1 MSKSPNGTHT
11 AVLHYGGEIRFGPE
25 YHELSIDSYL
35 LKGKLFGSVLAWS
48 QDSRYLAAQEWLTT
62 DYGTGPITRA
72 VIFDLARSLY
82 APLKK
87 TDKGF
92 AQDFIFRGEAFIYK
106 KHFHARGEV
115 VEVEL
120 NLTDIRNWQEF
131 GS

>member
-11 AVLHYGGEIRFGPE
+11 ATLHHSGEIRFGPE
-25 YHELSIDSYL
+25 YYELSIDYHL
-35 LKGKLFGSVLAWS
+35 LKGQLFGSALAWS

-62 DYGTGPITRA
+62 DYGAGPVTRA
-72 VIFDLARSLY
+72 VIFDLEHGTYASL
-82 APLKK
+82 KI

-92 AQDFIFRGEAFIYK
+92 AQDFIFSGEVFIYK

-115 VEVEL
+115 AEVEVSL
-120 NLTDIRNWQEF
+120 ANIKNWQEY